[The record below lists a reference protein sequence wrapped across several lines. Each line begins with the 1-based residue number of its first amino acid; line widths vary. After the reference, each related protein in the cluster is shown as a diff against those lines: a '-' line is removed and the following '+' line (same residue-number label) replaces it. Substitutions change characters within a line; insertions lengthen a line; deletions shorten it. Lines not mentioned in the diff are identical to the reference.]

1 LTENRQEEDVDAP
14 GADLTPGDLGELE
27 DAPGVDP
34 AVIPQAV
41 GMRMTFSGP
50 LPPPDLLAGYNA
62 ALPDGADRIVRL
74 AEEQAAHRRRLEARG
89 QVLLFSFAVLA
100 LVGGIVLIALG
111 KSAEGLIPLISAIAG
126 LGGLFAYREYVT
138 RRITNEVEPTD

>member
-1 LTENRQEEDVDAP
+1 
-14 GADLTPGDLGELE
+14 
-27 DAPGVDP
+27 
-34 AVIPQAV
+34 
-41 GMRMTFSGP
+41 MRMTFSGP

-62 ALPDGADRIVRL
+62 ALPDGAARIVRL

-100 LVGGIVLIALG
+100 LVGGVVLIALG

-138 RRITNEVEPTD
+138 RRITKEVEATD